1 MPPNMPPDDHESIDG
16 CGRAQ
21 CATED
26 SALQALDRRRP
37 LSGGDAER
45 RQVLADEVPP
55 RWSREAPGHRC
66 VSGDLAEAGA
76 GRARDRKSV
85 VLGKSVSVR
94 VDLGGRRIIKK
105 TIDATP

>member
-1 MPPNMPPDDHESIDG
+1 MRQKRAYELRFSVWSSDVCSSDLSDPVRSSRFTSASKWGHMWGHIPNFEGPHFQMPPNMPQDDHESIDG

-45 RQVLADEVPP
+45 RQVLAEI
-55 RWSREAPGHRC
+55 
-66 VSGDLAEAGA
+66 
-76 GRARDRKSV
+76 GRAHV
-85 VLGKSVSVR
+85 
-94 VDLGGRRIIKK
+94 
-105 TIDATP
+105 

>member
-1 MPPNMPPDDHESIDG
+1 MTHSVPTRRSSDLEGPQFQMPPNMPPDDHESIDG

-45 RQVLADEVPP
+45 RQVLADEVTP

-76 GRARDRKSV
+76 GRGRPDAV
-85 VLGKSVSVR
+85 GAVR
-94 VDLGGRRIIKK
+94 
-105 TIDATP
+105 